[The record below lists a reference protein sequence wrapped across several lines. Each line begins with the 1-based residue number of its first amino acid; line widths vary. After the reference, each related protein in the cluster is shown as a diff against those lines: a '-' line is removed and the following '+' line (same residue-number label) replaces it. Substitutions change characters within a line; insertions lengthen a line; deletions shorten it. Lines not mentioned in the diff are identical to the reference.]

1 VAVDFE
7 AEDLGFV
14 AAPRFDGDEGGVDL
28 EEHVVKGGAE
38 VGAVD
43 GGVFAGFGGVDVFTA
58 RMVLELIG
66 LRLEHGE
73 K

>member
-1 VAVDFE
+1 
-7 AEDLGFV
+7 
-14 AAPRFDGDEGGVDL
+14 L

-58 RMVLELIG
+58 RMVLELLG